1 MKGML
6 VIISGPSGS
15 GKGTLVKQL
24 KNDRYS
30 LSISV
35 TARPMREGEREGI
48 DYFFRTEE
56 EFIRMREN
64 NELLEH
70 ASYVGRFYGTPRNYV
85 EEQIDKGKVVI
96 LEIEVN
102 GALQVKEKFPEAV
115 LIFLIPP
122 TIKELANRLIFRNTE
137 DTTEIEDRMN
147 RAVEE
152 IQLIN
157 QYDYLVINDKIPTA
171 ISEIDTIINA
181 ELLKP
186 YRSEA
191 KIEKFAKN
199 LN

>member
-24 KNDRYS
+24 NNERYAH
-30 LSISV
+30 SISV
-35 TARPMREGEREGI
+35 TARPMREGEKEGV

-56 EFIRMREN
+56 EFIHMREN
-64 NELLEH
+64 NQLLEH
-70 ASYVGRFYGTPRNYV
+70 TAYLGRLYGTPRQYV

-102 GALQVKEKFPEAV
+102 GALQVKEKFPNAV

-122 TIKELANRLIFRNTE
+122 TRDELTKRLIFRDTE
-137 DTTEIEDRMN
+137 DSIEIKDRMDRALEEIE
-147 RAVEE
+147 
-152 IQLIN
+152 LIY
-157 QYDYLVINDKIPTA
+157 QYDYLIINDKIPIATA
-171 ISEIDTIINA
+171 EIDTVIEA

-186 YRSEA
+186 FRSET
-191 KIEKFAKN
+191 KIKKFKSSN
-199 LN
+199 

>member
-35 TARPMREGEREGI
+35 TARAMREGEKEGV
-48 DYFFRTEE
+48 DYFFRSEE
-56 EFIRMREN
+56 EFIHMREN
-64 NELLEH
+64 NQLLEH
-70 ASYVGRFYGTPRNYV
+70 TAYLGRLYGTPRQYV

-102 GALQVKEKFPEAV
+102 GALQVKEKFPNAV

-122 TIKELANRLIFRNTE
+122 TIKELANRLVFRNTE
-137 DTTEIEDRMN
+137 DSIEINDRMT

-186 YRSEA
+186 SRSEM
-191 KIEKFAKN
+191 KIEKFTKN
-199 LN
+199 LI